1 MLWRIY
7 QLAVF
12 FAVIASDIEYDWGH
26 GGSKLAVGVV
36 AAFAVFVAT
45 ALPLAI
51 IDLARRGKS
60 LLLLSRNHGVDHRS
74 LPRR

>member
-12 FAVIASDIEYDWGH
+12 FAVIASNIEYDWGH
-26 GGSKLAVGVV
+26 GGSKMAVGVV
-36 AAFAVFVAT
+36 AVFAVFIAT

-51 IDLARRGKS
+51 VDLVRRAKA
-60 LLLLSRNHGVDHRS
+60 LLFSRHHGADNGL
-74 LPRR
+74 LPRV